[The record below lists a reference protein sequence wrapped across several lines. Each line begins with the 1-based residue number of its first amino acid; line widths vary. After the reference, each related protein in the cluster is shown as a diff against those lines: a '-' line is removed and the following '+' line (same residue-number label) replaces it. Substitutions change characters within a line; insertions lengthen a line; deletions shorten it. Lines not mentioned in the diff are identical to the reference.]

1 VPPPPPSRGHVEPTS
16 LPSADGTCSCC
27 SSKAR
32 RLFRRRRFVCLAV
45 RQDHDRPC
53 LAVPCHA
60 GVKPA
65 SFAKV
70 QYSAAHVRKYTCILR
85 YCVRCAIVA
94 NTPAR
99 RLSTASDAVDGRDG
113 SDVAI
118 TATAAAARAQF
129 SRPFGTCSIV
139 DGSIQ
144 YHYQSTATPEGGM
157 PNARPYRLPWLAGL
171 SVCLQVP

>member
-1 VPPPPPSRGHVEPTS
+1 MYT
-16 LPSADGTCSCC
+16 
-27 SSKAR
+27 
-32 RLFRRRRFVCLAV
+32 
-45 RQDHDRPC
+45 
-53 LAVPCHA
+53 
-60 GVKPA
+60 
-65 SFAKV
+65 KV
-70 QYSAAHVRKYTCILR
+70 L
-85 YCVRCAIVA
+85 CALCNRA

-118 TATAAAARAQF
+118 TAAAAAARAQF

-144 YHYQSTATPEGGM
+144 YHYQSTATPEGGL